1 MAVRFNRGLRERAGM
16 TQEELAQAL
25 KVDRSTVT
33 KWETGDA
40 LPRTKDLPDV
50 ARVLKCT
57 VNDLLC
63 ADSEETAQSP
73 A

>member
-1 MAVRFNRGLRERAGM
+1 MAVKFNRALREKAGM
-16 TQEELAQAL
+16 TQEALSQAL
-25 KVDRSTVT
+25 NVDRSTVA

-40 LPRTKDLPDV
+40 LPRAKDLPDI
-50 ARVLKCT
+50 ARVLNCT

-63 ADSEETAQSP
+63 ADSGETAQAS